1 MTTDALWISETFLKD
16 NSIIN
21 DNVDFQTL
29 QPVIIKVQDKYLY
42 PILGTDLF
50 EEISGQI
57 RANTVTALNT
67 TLLNNYVRKCLMWY
81 ILHESPPVF
90 KYRFMNKGVMVKNS
104 ENSQPADLKE
114 IQFLMNNFK
123 QDAEWYAERITKYLI
138 KNESSYPLYR
148 ANSDLD
154 DIRPIGNNFT
164 SSLFLG
170 DDGCDEGDCLKNLI
184 K

>member
-21 DNVDFQTL
+21 DNADFQTI
-29 QPVIIKVQDKYLY
+29 QPVIILCQDKYIIPL
-42 PILGTDLF
+42 LGTDLF

-57 RANTVTALNT
+57 TNNTVTALNT
-67 TLLNNYVRKCLMWY
+67 TLLNNYVRKCLVWY
-81 ILHESPPVF
+81 ILHECPPMF

-104 ENSQPADLKE
+104 ENSQPADLKD
-114 IQFLMNNFK
+114 IQFLMDNFK
-123 QDAEWYAERITKYLI
+123 QSAEWYAQRVTKYLVRLD
-138 KNESSYPLYR
+138 SSYPLYR
-148 ANSDLD
+148 ANSDSD
-154 DIRPIGNNFT
+154 DIRPNTNNFT

-170 DDGCDEGDCLKNLI
+170 DDCDDDCLKNLI